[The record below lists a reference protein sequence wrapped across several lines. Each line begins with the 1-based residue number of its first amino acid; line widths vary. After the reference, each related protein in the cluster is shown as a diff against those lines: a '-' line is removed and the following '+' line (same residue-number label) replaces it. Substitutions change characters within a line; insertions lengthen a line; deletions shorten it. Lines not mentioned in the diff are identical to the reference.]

1 MAVINYT
8 AKRNVDASRTVGNS
22 YNLTLN
28 FTRFDRAPKRHN
40 RSVKSLSGAQFD
52 TFHRL
57 DIFRN
62 CATIPYDDAAT
73 LTQIREFLDS
83 CAGGETFQID
93 SVDHKLE
100 GDYSESLVDLSG
112 FYSFAFKAREQ

>member
-28 FTRFDRAPKRHN
+28 LVRFDREPVPQKKTVH
-40 RSVKSLSGAQFD
+40 SLSGVQYD

-57 DIFRN
+57 DIKRN
-62 CATIPYDDAAT
+62 IQTAPENDSDT
-73 LTQIREFLDS
+73 LTQTREFLDS
-83 CAGGETFQID
+83 VAGGETFQID

-100 GDYSESLVDLSG
+100 GGAKETLVEMSG
-112 FYSFAFKAREQ
+112 YYTFSFRAIQQ

>member
-8 AKRNVDASRTVGNS
+8 AKRNVTGGRTIGNS

-28 FTRFDRAPKRHN
+28 FVRFDREPVSQKKTVH
-40 RSVKSLSGAQFD
+40 SLSGVQYD

-57 DIFRN
+57 DIKRN
-62 CATIPYDDAAT
+62 IQTAPEDDSST
-73 LTQIREFLDS
+73 LDQTREFLDS
-83 CAGGETFQID
+83 VAGGETFQID

-100 GDYSESLVDLSG
+100 GSAKESLVELSG
-112 FYSFAFKAREQ
+112 YYSFSFRAIQQ